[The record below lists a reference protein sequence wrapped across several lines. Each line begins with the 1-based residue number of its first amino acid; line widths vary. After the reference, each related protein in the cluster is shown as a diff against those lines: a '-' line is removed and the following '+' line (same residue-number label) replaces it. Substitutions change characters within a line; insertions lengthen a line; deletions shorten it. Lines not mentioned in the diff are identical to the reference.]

1 MSPGSTRV
9 RWTGDDDECRS
20 HIQGYDRPDDA
31 DLAITA
37 RVLKAMTKVSCA
49 NWVYHVAAQGTPSD
63 AGTIAPESTWVV
75 RKVVLQVE
83 IVLRACE
90 VW

>member
-1 MSPGSTRV
+1 
-9 RWTGDDDECRS
+9 
-20 HIQGYDRPDDA
+20 
-31 DLAITA
+31 
-37 RVLKAMTKVSCA
+37 MTKVSCA

-90 VW
+90 VR